1 MMKLLKINTFILAL
15 FLAQF
20 SLAKEEIGVASAV
33 NKNTTDLTSEEERK
47 LVQAGYKIIQNH
59 TLETDSIGRAALL
72 LIDGTSFSIGPNSS
86 VTLDKFIYN
95 PETAEGSLEVSSR
108 GLLRLVGGKVTK
120 KRPALIR
127 TNSATVGI
135 RGGITIVQ
143 TQGLSTTAAFVYGD
157 ELTMTPNQ
165 NSSAT
170 TSLIENGFVVTVED
184 PTAEVGEPQQLSES
198 FLAELQKGLE
208 ARENDEESDAE
219 SSEEESSEEESSE
232 EESSEEESSEEESS
246 EEEST
251 TEESTVEDQGQ
262 DSETQQESASA
273 TETESGADDSAAQ
286 EDSTSD
292 SNVETQTSDQ
302 IDTSSGN
309 DNDPQPEVDESALDS
324 SGVSDNS
331 SDIAPAELSTADD
344 VVDTAVDVDTTSDEV
359 EETTEETEE
368 ASETSIEDTA
378 AVEITET
385 VVEEAPFEASLSN
398 ESIQINENETDINL
412 ATLQTNKD
420 DDVEITVTIEGEDK
434 DLFQYDSS
442 TNSLSFYGDANYED
456 KTNFSLNLIVQ
467 REDEEVVIPI
477 NISVIDVNEAPS
489 ISTETQDSYAENLS
503 IGSVLVGVATT
514 DPENQ
519 EVTYSLS
526 GEGSDKFTIDE
537 AGNITLA
544 ESFDFEAKASYTL
557 TVTATDGELSSE
569 TEVLINVGD
578 INEVPS
584 LSSTLALTSF
594 SEDSAIGTIIATA
607 SATDPESNTI
617 TYSLSGTGSE
627 YFIVDE
633 NGKISL
639 KDTLDFETYAK
650 YEITLVASD
659 GELTSSSV
667 ITFDISDVDEAP
679 SLSSTLKSESFEES
693 ITVGTALA
701 TISSIDPES
710 QTITYSLSGAGSEN
724 FEIDSE
730 GNITSKVTFDYET
743 TPSYTFNVTA
753 SDGTNSTTSPLTI
766 TLSDANES
774 PDVTIS
780 LQGSEFAENI
790 ATGSTI
796 ATIAYTDPESDT
808 LSYTLSGT
816 GSDQFS
822 IDDQGVITLKTGLD
836 YETKTSYELI
846 LTSTDGSNSV
856 QTQINFSVTDISELA
871 LSLDSSEVT
880 LAENISTGT
889 SVAIASSSDAVG
901 EVTYSIVETTD
912 NSTNFAIDSQ
922 GRITLESSL
931 DFEAKTSYT
940 LEVSVT
946 DGKETVIKQL
956 EVTVSDIDLAVT
968 SSLASAT
975 QAETISTGTS
985 ILTLSTNNAEGTLSY
1000 SIADADNKF
1009 AINSSTGEVTLANAL
1024 DYETKTSHSFT
1035 VTVSDGTTSSS
1046 ETFTLSVTDV
1056 DLAFSASLASSS
1068 QLETISTGTTI
1079 VTSSAS
1085 DSEGTVSYSITDADN
1100 KFAINS
1106 STGEVTLANAL
1117 DYETKTSHSFTVTVT
1132 DGVTTTSQTFS
1143 LTVGNAIINTLAVTL
1158 ANSGAALAETSNS
1171 GSSVGSSSINNPESD
1186 SVSYTLSGTGSSN
1199 FAVDSSGDITTN
1211 TTLDFET
1218 AKSYA
1223 LTLTASGGGTTTTDN
1238 FTVNVGN
1245 IEELESA
1252 VLRYSADYNSASR
1265 SGFSATATRGPSGS
1279 SLAAYTLE
1287 QVGTTNSTAI
1297 TSVDDTS
1304 NNYVPV
1310 EINSGTA
1317 LNWQYYFPV
1326 DTSGNG
1332 QFAFAPNSSALDGKY
1347 YSPLGTAVTTTIA
1360 NADFLTAGRL
1370 EGAEYW
1376 FMTTDKSAASIDYNS
1391 ALARASGTLIVY
1403 RNSVNYS
1410 RNGWNSAISAAGLD
1424 SATRSIDLPADI
1436 SGYSLIVDYRISVS
1450 NKWSLTSEISNLATW
1465 LQTPANTFVLLAG
1478 EQCCSAAQM
1487 LGYGNL
1493 LLDAVGGGEVGSA
1506 SRDGTTD
1513 TENFDISSSVVSSLF
1528 STLSGDQ
1535 WVCSGCGPKITQVS
1549 GSGVNLTPYL
1559 SFWSGSELGSDYNG
1573 NIFMSTDIEWQT
1585 SGISEENQQLLD
1597 ALANLPNQTGGS
1609 NTTSTYNLYE
1619 DQVTLA
1625 GEVYKD
1631 ANFVSFTDSN
1641 KRVIAMAVIPIENFA
1656 ASGSSNDYFI
1666 PNFVPKTLWSYG
1678 DVGHDYCLGVGN
1690 NASACNTY
1698 DNYYDF
1704 SSIALDS
1711 SDMLDTSR
1719 FNGSTNELPEGQSM
1733 WWQVL
1738 NPSGVGV
1745 GLWAQISLKDSYDGA
1760 SGSTL
1765 RDDQQS
1771 LLNVVISNVDYRKN
1785 DTTRYS
1791 AGDTGL
1797 GMDGYH
1803 YWSYQGATNADNN
1816 GLGINYGTSPIEC
1829 ATSNDSGC
1837 FWGDSSNQPGGAMIT
1852 SSDPYKSGNMTLG
1865 VNYNSNNDT
1874 FSTGSFN
1881 VSAVVQDVKPS
1892 SSSYADYASLSNFR
1906 SSDFYSSSATGYSGF
1921 FSGILEFDVS
1931 GTGNS
1936 QLSLIRSTS
1945 TLASFTFDTTNDD
1958 LQVVAPM
1965 AVSAAPSNNYTS
1977 NWTTVDTGSMTLKF
1991 GDATNDEAK
2000 SAYISSE
2007 VFAAEIQDDGAQI
2020 DGTSGG
2026 SNNLAGVMVSYN
2038 TLDKEDTDLFHT
2050 GGNDSMPNTE
2060 YSTWGF
2066 WAMSA
2071 ADISPN
2077 SDDQN
2082 ASVHLGTWVGGEL
2095 VAQNE
2100 IPTSGSASMSGAAA
2114 VNVAYRYNQ
2123 TSTNYDVHKY
2133 TTTADVAASFSW
2145 GASGYSGTLDFTNFD
2160 DKNPIVANAGF
2171 ASFSVAITGTNN
2183 TYTGT
2188 STDSLDNSW
2197 LGGAAVAG
2205 ALFGDSSPTESGG
2218 RVNVNLYKSGDTGT
2232 AGANDF
2238 YIAEGIYLLCISG
2251 GC

>member
-1 MMKLLKINTFILAL
+1 M
-15 FLAQF
+15 
-20 SLAKEEIGVASAV
+20 
-33 NKNTTDLTSEEERK
+33 
-47 LVQAGYKIIQNH
+47 
-59 TLETDSIGRAALL
+59 
-72 LIDGTSFSIGPNSS
+72 
-86 VTLDKFIYN
+86 
-95 PETAEGSLEVSSR
+95 
-108 GLLRLVGGKVTK
+108 
-120 KRPALIR
+120 
-127 TNSATVGI
+127 
-135 RGGITIVQ
+135 
-143 TQGLSTTAAFVYGD
+143 
-157 ELTMTPNQ
+157 
-165 NSSAT
+165 
-170 TSLIENGFVVTVED
+170 
-184 PTAEVGEPQQLSES
+184 
-198 FLAELQKGLE
+198 
-208 ARENDEESDAE
+208 
-219 SSEEESSEEESSE
+219 
-232 EESSEEESSEEESS
+232 
-246 EEEST
+246 
-251 TEESTVEDQGQ
+251 
-262 DSETQQESASA
+262 
-273 TETESGADDSAAQ
+273 
-286 EDSTSD
+286 
-292 SNVETQTSDQ
+292 
-302 IDTSSGN
+302 
-309 DNDPQPEVDESALDS
+309 
-324 SGVSDNS
+324 
-331 SDIAPAELSTADD
+331 
-344 VVDTAVDVDTTSDEV
+344 
-359 EETTEETEE
+359 
-368 ASETSIEDTA
+368 
-378 AVEITET
+378 
-385 VVEEAPFEASLSN
+385 
-398 ESIQINENETDINL
+398 
-412 ATLQTNKD
+412 
-420 DDVEITVTIEGEDK
+420 
-434 DLFQYDSS
+434 
-442 TNSLSFYGDANYED
+442 
-456 KTNFSLNLIVQ
+456 NLIVQ

-1465 LQTPANTFVLLAG
+1465 LQTPSNTFVLLAG

-1641 KRVIAMAVIPIENFA
+1641 KRVIAMAVIPLENFA

-1666 PNFVPKTLWSYG
+1666 PNFVPKTLWSSG

-1760 SGSTL
+1760 SGSTT

-1803 YWSYQGATNADNN
+1803 YWSYQGATNADND

-1837 FWGDSSNQPGGAMIT
+1837 FWGDNSNQPGGAMIT

>member
-208 ARENDEESDAE
+208 ARENDEESDA
-219 SSEEESSEEESSE
+219 
-232 EESSEEESSEEESS
+232 ESSEEESS

-710 QTITYSLSGAGSEN
+710 QTINYSLSGAGSEN

-1245 IEELESA
+1245 IED
-1252 VLRYSADYNSASR
+1252 R
-1265 SGFSATATRGPSGS
+1265 
-1279 SLAAYTLE
+1279 
-1287 QVGTTNSTAI
+1287 
-1297 TSVDDTS
+1297 
-1304 NNYVPV
+1304 
-1310 EINSGTA
+1310 
-1317 LNWQYYFPV
+1317 
-1326 DTSGNG
+1326 
-1332 QFAFAPNSSALDGKY
+1332 K
-1347 YSPLGTAVTTTIA
+1347 
-1360 NADFLTAGRL
+1360 
-1370 EGAEYW
+1370 
-1376 FMTTDKSAASIDYNS
+1376 
-1391 ALARASGTLIVY
+1391 
-1403 RNSVNYS
+1403 
-1410 RNGWNSAISAAGLD
+1410 
-1424 SATRSIDLPADI
+1424 
-1436 SGYSLIVDYRISVS
+1436 
-1450 NKWSLTSEISNLATW
+1450 
-1465 LQTPANTFVLLAG
+1465 
-1478 EQCCSAAQM
+1478 
-1487 LGYGNL
+1487 
-1493 LLDAVGGGEVGSA
+1493 
-1506 SRDGTTD
+1506 
-1513 TENFDISSSVVSSLF
+1513 SVV
-1528 STLSGDQ
+1528 
-1535 WVCSGCGPKITQVS
+1535 
-1549 GSGVNLTPYL
+1549 
-1559 SFWSGSELGSDYNG
+1559 
-1573 NIFMSTDIEWQT
+1573 
-1585 SGISEENQQLLD
+1585 
-1597 ALANLPNQTGGS
+1597 
-1609 NTTSTYNLYE
+1609 
-1619 DQVTLA
+1619 
-1625 GEVYKD
+1625 
-1631 ANFVSFTDSN
+1631 
-1641 KRVIAMAVIPIENFA
+1641 
-1656 ASGSSNDYFI
+1656 
-1666 PNFVPKTLWSYG
+1666 
-1678 DVGHDYCLGVGN
+1678 
-1690 NASACNTY
+1690 
-1698 DNYYDF
+1698 
-1704 SSIALDS
+1704 
-1711 SDMLDTSR
+1711 
-1719 FNGSTNELPEGQSM
+1719 
-1733 WWQVL
+1733 
-1738 NPSGVGV
+1738 
-1745 GLWAQISLKDSYDGA
+1745 
-1760 SGSTL
+1760 
-1765 RDDQQS
+1765 
-1771 LLNVVISNVDYRKN
+1771 
-1785 DTTRYS
+1785 
-1791 AGDTGL
+1791 
-1797 GMDGYH
+1797 
-1803 YWSYQGATNADNN
+1803 
-1816 GLGINYGTSPIEC
+1816 
-1829 ATSNDSGC
+1829 
-1837 FWGDSSNQPGGAMIT
+1837 
-1852 SSDPYKSGNMTLG
+1852 
-1865 VNYNSNNDT
+1865 
-1874 FSTGSFN
+1874 
-1881 VSAVVQDVKPS
+1881 
-1892 SSSYADYASLSNFR
+1892 
-1906 SSDFYSSSATGYSGF
+1906 
-1921 FSGILEFDVS
+1921 
-1931 GTGNS
+1931 
-1936 QLSLIRSTS
+1936 
-1945 TLASFTFDTTNDD
+1945 
-1958 LQVVAPM
+1958 
-1965 AVSAAPSNNYTS
+1965 
-1977 NWTTVDTGSMTLKF
+1977 
-1991 GDATNDEAK
+1991 
-2000 SAYISSE
+2000 
-2007 VFAAEIQDDGAQI
+2007 
-2020 DGTSGG
+2020 
-2026 SNNLAGVMVSYN
+2026 
-2038 TLDKEDTDLFHT
+2038 
-2050 GGNDSMPNTE
+2050 
-2060 YSTWGF
+2060 
-2066 WAMSA
+2066 
-2071 ADISPN
+2071 
-2077 SDDQN
+2077 
-2082 ASVHLGTWVGGEL
+2082 
-2095 VAQNE
+2095 
-2100 IPTSGSASMSGAAA
+2100 
-2114 VNVAYRYNQ
+2114 
-2123 TSTNYDVHKY
+2123 
-2133 TTTADVAASFSW
+2133 
-2145 GASGYSGTLDFTNFD
+2145 
-2160 DKNPIVANAGF
+2160 
-2171 ASFSVAITGTNN
+2171 
-2183 TYTGT
+2183 
-2188 STDSLDNSW
+2188 
-2197 LGGAAVAG
+2197 
-2205 ALFGDSSPTESGG
+2205 
-2218 RVNVNLYKSGDTGT
+2218 
-2232 AGANDF
+2232 
-2238 YIAEGIYLLCISG
+2238 
-2251 GC
+2251 

>member
-1 MMKLLKINTFILAL
+1 MKLLKINTFILAL

-208 ARENDEESDAE
+208 ARENDEESDA
-219 SSEEESSEEESSE
+219 
-232 EESSEEESSEEESS
+232 ESSEEESS

-1297 TSVDDTS
+1297 TAVDDTS

-1376 FMTTDKSAASIDYNS
+1376 FMTTDKSAANIDFTSATLGGLNVRFNLSNFHTTWTTANNALSSPYSLTLNTGNS
-1391 ALARASGTLIVY
+1391 ALDYSFSDVGNYQVLVHGT
-1403 RNSVNYS
+1403 
-1410 RNGWNSAISAAGLD
+1410 
-1424 SATRSIDLPADI
+1424 
-1436 SGYSLIVDYRISVS
+1436 
-1450 NKWSLTSEISNLATW
+1450 
-1465 LQTPANTFVLLAG
+1465 
-1478 EQCCSAAQM
+1478 
-1487 LGYGNL
+1487 
-1493 LLDAVGGGEVGSA
+1493 GSA
-1506 SRDGTTD
+1506 
-1513 TENFDISSSVVSSLF
+1513 
-1528 STLSGDQ
+1528 
-1535 WVCSGCGPKITQVS
+1535 
-1549 GSGVNLTPYL
+1549 
-1559 SFWSGSELGSDYNG
+1559 
-1573 NIFMSTDIEWQT
+1573 
-1585 SGISEENQQLLD
+1585 
-1597 ALANLPNQTGGS
+1597 GGS
-1609 NTTSTYNLYE
+1609 NFDSTEQAVARQFIQQENRVLVLHGENSNWGLQNDEIVTFLESIMSGSNFSHTNNGTMNTFNFTYGGVSFVQSSILRRTPSTLNCDSNFNTYCYGSWAFFPASMTDSEYKSDVFIWLDVNQPSDTTIDNTILQYAQSLSGSSSSSTYNLYE

-1625 GEVYKD
+1625 GEIYKD
-1631 ANFVSFTDSN
+1631 ANFVSFTNGN

-1666 PNFVPKTLWSYG
+1666 PNFVPKTLWSSG

>member
-1 MMKLLKINTFILAL
+1 MKLLKINTFILAL

-208 ARENDEESDAE
+208 ARENDEESDA
-219 SSEEESSEEESSE
+219 
-232 EESSEEESSEEESS
+232 ESSEEESS

-1199 FAVDSSGDITTN
+1199 FSVDSSGDITTN

-1376 FMTTDKSAASIDYNS
+1376 FMTTDKSAANIDFTSATLGGLNVRFNLSNFHTTWTTANNALSSPYSLTLNTGNS
-1391 ALARASGTLIVY
+1391 ALDYSFSDVGNYQVLVHGT
-1403 RNSVNYS
+1403 
-1410 RNGWNSAISAAGLD
+1410 
-1424 SATRSIDLPADI
+1424 
-1436 SGYSLIVDYRISVS
+1436 
-1450 NKWSLTSEISNLATW
+1450 
-1465 LQTPANTFVLLAG
+1465 
-1478 EQCCSAAQM
+1478 
-1487 LGYGNL
+1487 
-1493 LLDAVGGGEVGSA
+1493 GSA
-1506 SRDGTTD
+1506 
-1513 TENFDISSSVVSSLF
+1513 
-1528 STLSGDQ
+1528 
-1535 WVCSGCGPKITQVS
+1535 
-1549 GSGVNLTPYL
+1549 
-1559 SFWSGSELGSDYNG
+1559 
-1573 NIFMSTDIEWQT
+1573 
-1585 SGISEENQQLLD
+1585 
-1597 ALANLPNQTGGS
+1597 GGS
-1609 NTTSTYNLYE
+1609 NFDSTEQAVARQFIQQENRVLVLHGENSNWGLQNDEIVTFLESIMSGSNFSHTNNGTMNTFNFTYGGVSFVQSSILRRTPSTLNCDSNFNTYCYGSWAFFPASMTDSEYKSDVFIWLDVNQPSDTTIDNTILQYAQSLSGSSSSSTYNLYE

-1641 KRVIAMAVIPIENFA
+1641 KRVIAMAVIPLENFA

-1666 PNFVPKTLWSYG
+1666 PNFVPKTLWSSG

>member
-1 MMKLLKINTFILAL
+1 MKLLKINTFILAL

-208 ARENDEESDAE
+208 ARENDEESDA
-219 SSEEESSEEESSE
+219 ESSEEESSE

-1376 FMTTDKSAASIDYNS
+1376 FMTTDKSAANIDFTSATLGGLNVRFNLSNFHTTWTTANNALSSPYSLTLNTGNS
-1391 ALARASGTLIVY
+1391 ALDYSFSDVGNYQVLVHGT
-1403 RNSVNYS
+1403 
-1410 RNGWNSAISAAGLD
+1410 
-1424 SATRSIDLPADI
+1424 
-1436 SGYSLIVDYRISVS
+1436 
-1450 NKWSLTSEISNLATW
+1450 
-1465 LQTPANTFVLLAG
+1465 
-1478 EQCCSAAQM
+1478 
-1487 LGYGNL
+1487 
-1493 LLDAVGGGEVGSA
+1493 GSA
-1506 SRDGTTD
+1506 
-1513 TENFDISSSVVSSLF
+1513 
-1528 STLSGDQ
+1528 
-1535 WVCSGCGPKITQVS
+1535 
-1549 GSGVNLTPYL
+1549 
-1559 SFWSGSELGSDYNG
+1559 
-1573 NIFMSTDIEWQT
+1573 
-1585 SGISEENQQLLD
+1585 
-1597 ALANLPNQTGGS
+1597 GGS
-1609 NTTSTYNLYE
+1609 NFDSTEQAVARQFIQQENRVLVLHGENSNWGLQNDEIVTFLESIMSGSNFSHTNNGTMNTFNFTYGGVSFVQSSILRRTPSTLNCDSNFNTYCYGSWAFFPASMTDSEYKSDVFIWLDVNQPSDTTIDNTILQYAQSLSGSSSSSTYNLYE

-1641 KRVIAMAVIPIENFA
+1641 KRVIAMAVIPLENFA

-1666 PNFVPKTLWSYG
+1666 PNFVPKTLWSSG

-1760 SGSTL
+1760 SGSTT

>member
-1 MMKLLKINTFILAL
+1 MKLLKINTFILAL

-208 ARENDEESDAE
+208 ARENDEESDA
-219 SSEEESSEEESSE
+219 
-232 EESSEEESSEEESS
+232 ESSEEESS

-985 ILTLSTNNAEGTLSY
+985 ILTLSTSNAEGTLSY
-1000 SIADADNKF
+1000 SITDADNKF

-1297 TSVDDTS
+1297 TSVDDTT

-1317 LNWQYYFPV
+1317 LNWRYYFPV

-1376 FMTTDKSAASIDYNS
+1376 FMTTDKAAANISYTSSTGQRSHGIVVGDNTYYGTQYASDGTYHSTNWATAITGAGYTYLNCFGSNVSTCLSNAGISLDDVGFIASNTLGTINFGYTNSQIADWIDGGGNMFMVVGEHPGWSSPRLENNVQVQAIFSELGWSGFALNTSRSSFNTTTTISSSMTSAITNAGGTLDYSGISGQAYQPAASGYFSIPSVCNALIDQI
-1391 ALARASGTLIVY
+1391 LMVCDPGRTGASGTFGGV
-1403 RNSVNYS
+1403 
-1410 RNGWNSAISAAGLD
+1410 
-1424 SATRSIDLPADI
+1424 ADTNPF
-1436 SGYSLIVDYRISVS
+1436 GTSVS
-1450 NKWSLTSEISNLATW
+1450 RSDN
-1465 LQTPANTFVLLAG
+1465 
-1478 EQCCSAAQM
+1478 
-1487 LGYGNL
+1487 Y
-1493 LLDAVGGGEVGSA
+1493 
-1506 SRDGTTD
+1506 
-1513 TENFDISSSVVSSLF
+1513 DIM
-1528 STLSGDQ
+1528 Q
-1535 WVCSGCGPKITQVS
+1535 W
-1549 GSGVNLTPYL
+1549 
-1559 SFWSGSELGSDYNG
+1559 F
-1573 NIFMSTDIEWQT
+1573 
-1585 SGISEENQQLLD
+1585 
-1597 ALANLPNQTGGS
+1597 ANLS
-1609 NTTSTYNLYE
+1609 NGTAATSTYNLYE

-1631 ANFVSFTDSN
+1631 ANFVSFTNGN
-1641 KRVIAMAVIPIENFA
+1641 KRVIGMAVIPLENFA

-1666 PNFVPKTLWSYG
+1666 PNFIPKTLWSYG

-1760 SGSTL
+1760 SGSTT

-1803 YWSYQGATNADNN
+1803 YWSYQGATNADND

-1837 FWGDSSNQPGGAMIT
+1837 FWGDNSNQPGGAMIT
-1852 SSDPYKSGNMTLG
+1852 SSDPYKSGSMTLG

>member
-1 MMKLLKINTFILAL
+1 
-15 FLAQF
+15 
-20 SLAKEEIGVASAV
+20 
-33 NKNTTDLTSEEERK
+33 
-47 LVQAGYKIIQNH
+47 
-59 TLETDSIGRAALL
+59 L

-208 ARENDEESDAE
+208 ARENDEESDA
-219 SSEEESSEEESSE
+219 ESSEEESSE

-1376 FMTTDKSAASIDYNS
+1376 FMTTDKSAANIDFTSATLGGLNVRFNLSNFHTTWTTANNALSSPYSLTLNTGNS
-1391 ALARASGTLIVY
+1391 ALDYSFSDVGNYQVLVHGT
-1403 RNSVNYS
+1403 
-1410 RNGWNSAISAAGLD
+1410 
-1424 SATRSIDLPADI
+1424 
-1436 SGYSLIVDYRISVS
+1436 
-1450 NKWSLTSEISNLATW
+1450 
-1465 LQTPANTFVLLAG
+1465 
-1478 EQCCSAAQM
+1478 
-1487 LGYGNL
+1487 
-1493 LLDAVGGGEVGSA
+1493 GSA
-1506 SRDGTTD
+1506 
-1513 TENFDISSSVVSSLF
+1513 
-1528 STLSGDQ
+1528 
-1535 WVCSGCGPKITQVS
+1535 
-1549 GSGVNLTPYL
+1549 
-1559 SFWSGSELGSDYNG
+1559 
-1573 NIFMSTDIEWQT
+1573 
-1585 SGISEENQQLLD
+1585 
-1597 ALANLPNQTGGS
+1597 GGS
-1609 NTTSTYNLYE
+1609 NFDSTEQAVARQFIQQENRVLVLHGENSNWGLQNDEIVTFLESIMSGSNFSHTNNGTMNTFNFTYGGVSFVQSSILRRTPSTLNCDSNFNTYCYGSWAFFPASMTDSEYTSDVFVWLDVNQPSDTTIDNTILQYAQSLSGSSSSSTYNLYE

-1641 KRVIAMAVIPIENFA
+1641 KRVIAMAVIPLENFA

-1666 PNFVPKTLWSYG
+1666 PNFVPKTLWSSG

-1760 SGSTL
+1760 SGSTT

>member
-208 ARENDEESDAE
+208 ARENDEESDA
-219 SSEEESSEEESSE
+219 ESSEEESSE

-1641 KRVIAMAVIPIENFA
+1641 KRVIAMAVIPLENFA

-1760 SGSTL
+1760 SGSTT

>member
-1 MMKLLKINTFILAL
+1 MKLLKINTFILAL

-1376 FMTTDKSAASIDYNS
+1376 FMTTDKSAANIDFTSATLGGLNVRFNLSNFHTTWTTANNALSSPYSLTLNTGNS
-1391 ALARASGTLIVY
+1391 ALDYSFSDVG
-1403 RNSVNYS
+1403 NY
-1410 RNGWNSAISAAGLD
+1410 
-1424 SATRSIDLPADI
+1424 
-1436 SGYSLIVDYRISVS
+1436 
-1450 NKWSLTSEISNLATW
+1450 
-1465 LQTPANTFVLLAG
+1465 QVLVHGA
-1478 EQCCSAAQM
+1478 
-1487 LGYGNL
+1487 
-1493 LLDAVGGGEVGSA
+1493 GSA
-1506 SRDGTTD
+1506 
-1513 TENFDISSSVVSSLF
+1513 
-1528 STLSGDQ
+1528 
-1535 WVCSGCGPKITQVS
+1535 
-1549 GSGVNLTPYL
+1549 
-1559 SFWSGSELGSDYNG
+1559 
-1573 NIFMSTDIEWQT
+1573 
-1585 SGISEENQQLLD
+1585 
-1597 ALANLPNQTGGS
+1597 GGS
-1609 NTTSTYNLYE
+1609 NFYSTEQAVARQFIQQENRVLVLHGENSNWGLQNDEIVTFLESIMSGSNFSHTNNGTMNTFNFTYGGVSFVQSSILRRTPSTLNCDSNFNTYCYGSWAFFPASMTDSEYKSDVFIWLDVNQPSDTTIDNTILQYAQSLSGSSSSSTYNLYE

-1641 KRVIAMAVIPIENFA
+1641 KRVIAMAVIPLENFA

-1666 PNFVPKTLWSYG
+1666 PNFVPKTLWSSG

-1760 SGSTL
+1760 SGSTT